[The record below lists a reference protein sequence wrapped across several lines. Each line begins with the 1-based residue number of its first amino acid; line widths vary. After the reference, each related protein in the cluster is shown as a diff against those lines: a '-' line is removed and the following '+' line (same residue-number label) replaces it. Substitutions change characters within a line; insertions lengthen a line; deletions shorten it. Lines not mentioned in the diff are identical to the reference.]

1 MLSRYSQLESQVHT
15 ERKNMAIVEAF
26 HGRSFVGETSE
37 QRSATAAMVRRLLQ
51 DDFETTRDAGG
62 SLVVREKL
70 TGAPPA
76 TSFASGSSRLS
87 SPSSSPRRH
96 AVVRVQTVLDRR
108 PARKPLSPVRS
119 MPSWPTGVTD
129 KHSIKLSDFDRSS
142 SGLSAVG
149 SGQ

>member
-26 HGRSFVGETSE
+26 HGRSFVGETAD

-70 TGAPPA
+70 TGRPASRRPSRAARSPQFAIFFAP
-76 TSFASGSSRLS
+76 SSRGGS
-87 SPSSSPRRH
+87 G
-96 AVVRVQTVLDRR
+96 ADGTR
-108 PARKPLSPVRS
+108 PAAGPQATQP
-119 MPSWPTGVTD
+119 G
-129 KHSIKLSDFDRSS
+129 
-142 SGLSAVG
+142 SAIRN
-149 SGQ
+149 